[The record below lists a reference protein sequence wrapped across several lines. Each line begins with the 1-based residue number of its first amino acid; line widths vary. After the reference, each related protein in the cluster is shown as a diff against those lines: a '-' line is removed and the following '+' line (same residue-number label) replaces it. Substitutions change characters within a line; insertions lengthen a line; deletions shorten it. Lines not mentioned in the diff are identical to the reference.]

1 MSRKQYFF
9 IILILGSL
17 ATVSPFSIDMY
28 LPGFPRIAS
37 DLGTTIDKV
46 QLSLTSYLIGI
57 CIGQVL
63 YGPLLDRFGRKK
75 TIVCRADPLCD
86 RVVWLCFD
94 VVCGCAD
101 RDAVFPG
108 DGWLRRAGGIAGAG
122 K

>member
-37 DLGTTIDKV
+37 DLKTTIDKV

-63 YGPLLDRFGRKK
+63 YGPLLD
-75 TIVCRADPLCD
+75 IVCDRLVRLCD
-86 RVVWLCFD
+86 D
-94 VVCGCAD
+94 VVGGFAD
-101 RDAVFPG
+101 RHAVFSG
-108 DGWLRRAGGIAGAG
+108 NGRVCRSRGVAGIGERPFPCR
-122 K
+122 